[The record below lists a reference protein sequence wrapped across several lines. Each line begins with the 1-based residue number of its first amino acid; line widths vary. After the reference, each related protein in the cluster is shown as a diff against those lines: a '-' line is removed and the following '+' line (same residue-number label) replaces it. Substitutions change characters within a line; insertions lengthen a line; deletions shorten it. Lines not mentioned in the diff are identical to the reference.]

1 MLIGYMRV
9 STPSVRGADGKPD
22 LEEATSRERQLFDLQ
37 HDALIKAGV
46 GEESIYKDRASGK
59 ERAGKSH
66 RPQLDAC
73 LKALRAGDVL
83 IVWKLDRLG
92 RSLRELI
99 GIVEDLK
106 GRRIGF
112 KSLTESMVDTTTA
125 QGEMLFGFF
134 GLIAQY
140 ERALTVERVT
150 AGLAL
155 ARARGRVGG
164 RKYKMTAAK
173 LRLAQAAMGKPE
185 TTVSELCTELGI
197 SRVSLYRYVAPDGEL
212 RAAGRKLLDRQSRRL
227 QVNADA
233 VVAERNNGLS

>member
-59 ERAGKSH
+59 ERTGNSH

-99 GIVEDLK
+99 AIVEDLK
-106 GRRIGF
+106 SRRIGF

-140 ERALTVERVT
+140 ERALTIERVT
-150 AGLAL
+150 AGLAS

-164 RKYKMTAAK
+164 RKYKDDRRRSFGWPRRPWESPRRQFPSYAPSWAS
-173 LRLAQAAMGKPE
+173 P
-185 TTVSELCTELGI
+185 VS
-197 SRVSLYRYVAPDGEL
+197 VSIATLPRMASCVRP
-212 RAAGRKLLDRQSRRL
+212 AGSCSIGSPAGCR
-227 QVNADA
+227 
-233 VVAERNNGLS
+233 